1 MMQDRGGAGRE
12 VTVIGAGII
21 GVCCALWLQRAGFDV
36 TIVDKNEP
44 GNGTSFGN
52 TAMITPS
59 QVVPQSM
66 PGLWKDL
73 PRWLM
78 SSRSPLKIRPGYLP
92 MIAPW
97 LWEFHRAATVENA
110 IRVHR
115 SLRALHGGTFNLYAE
130 LSRST
135 PAENFFE
142 MCGHM
147 HLTVQGA
154 KSRSSE
160 LAGLMREAAGVVIEP
175 LSQDDI
181 RALEPRL
188 APIFKSGVLMPGSGR
203 CRNPHRLVQIFAQE
217 AVRNGARFIKADVNG
232 ISVENG
238 RCVSIDIDG
247 TRTPVQ
253 RIVVAAGMGSR
264 ALTGKL
270 GIKVPLDTE
279 RGYHV
284 TVPDPGFRPERQVIV
299 REWGIGVGP
308 IDDALRGA
316 GTVEFCSVN
325 AKPNWKRANNLLKR
339 MKEIYPSVNTEGATL
354 WKGDRPSISDGL
366 PVLGRPARYQN
377 VYCAFGNAQHGMT
390 AGPMMGKL
398 VAEIVS
404 GQATSIDVAP
414 LSPDRF

>member
-1 MMQDRGGAGRE
+1 MQDRDGAERGI
-12 VTVIGAGII
+12 TIIGAGII
-21 GVCCALWLQRAGFDV
+21 GVCSALWLQRKGFDV
-36 TIVDKNEP
+36 TIVDKDEP

-52 TAMITPS
+52 TAMITPG
-59 QVVPQSM
+59 QVVPQSL
-66 PGLWKDL
+66 PGLLKDI
-73 PRWLM
+73 PRWLT
-78 SSRSPLKIRPGYLP
+78 SSRSPLKIRPSYLP
-92 MIAPW
+92 IIAPW
-97 LWEFHRAATVENA
+97 LWQFHKAAEVENA

-115 SLRALHGGTFNLYAE
+115 SLRALHQETFALYAE
-130 LSRST
+130 LTRGT

-147 HLTVQGA
+147 HLTVVGA
-154 KSRSSE
+154 KSRSPE

-188 APIFKSGVLMPGSGR
+188 APIFKSGVLMPGNGR
-203 CRNPHRLVQIFAQE
+203 CRNPHRLVNILAQE
-217 AVRNGARFIKADVNG
+217 AVRQGARLVKGDVKG
-232 ISVENG
+232 IVVRDG
-238 RCVSIDIDG
+238 RCESIEIDG

-253 RIVVAAGMGSR
+253 RLVVAAGMGSR
-264 ALTGKL
+264 GLAGEL

-284 TVPDPGFRPERQVIV
+284 TLPDPGFRPDRQVIV

-325 AKPNWKRANNLLKR
+325 AKPNWKRAENLLKR
-339 MKEIYPSVNTEGATL
+339 TREIYPSVNTEGATF

-366 PVLGRPARYQN
+366 PVLGRPGRYQN
-377 VYCAFGNAQHGMT
+377 VYCAFGNAQHGMSG
-390 AGPMMGKL
+390 GPMMGKL
-398 VAEIVS
+398 LSEIVA
-404 GQATSIDVAP
+404 GQPTSIDVAP

>member
-1 MMQDRGGAGRE
+1 MQDRGGAGRE

-92 MIAPW
+92 IIAPW
-97 LWEFHRAATVENA
+97 LWEFHKAATVENA
-110 IRVHR
+110 VRVHR
-115 SLRALHGGTFNLYAE
+115 SRRALHGETFNLYAE
-130 LSRST
+130 LSLGT

-142 MCGHM
+142 ICGHM

-188 APIFKSGVLMPGSGR
+188 APIFKSGLLMPGSGR

-238 RCVSIDIDG
+238 RCVSIDING

-264 ALTGKL
+264 ALTGQL

-366 PVLGRPARYQN
+366 PVLGRPGRYQN

-404 GQATSIDVAP
+404 GQNTSIDVAP

>member
-1 MMQDRGGAGRE
+1 MQDRGGAGRE

-92 MIAPW
+92 IIAPW
-97 LWEFHRAATVENA
+97 LWEFHKAATVENA
-110 IRVHR
+110 VRVHR
-115 SLRALHGGTFNLYAE
+115 SLRALHGETFNLYAE
-130 LSRST
+130 LSLGT

-142 MCGHM
+142 ICGHM
-147 HLTVQGA
+147 HLNVQGA

-188 APIFKSGVLMPGSGR
+188 APIFKSGLLMPGSGR

-238 RCVSIDIDG
+238 RCVSIDING

-264 ALTGKL
+264 ALTGQL

-366 PVLGRPARYQN
+366 PVLGRPGRYQN

-404 GQATSIDVAP
+404 GQNTSIDVAP